1 MPARST
7 STLATGRRF
16 HLPAT
21 FRALRHYNFRLWFV
35 GQTISLIGTWMQT
48 MAQQVLVYRLTGSAA
63 ALGVVS
69 FIGLIP
75 LIPLSFWGGSLA
87 DRLSKR
93 KIILIAQVAMM
104 ITSFLLAGL
113 IWSGDVQLW
122 HVYLMALI
130 LGAATAFDLPAR
142 QAFVVDMVEGKDDL
156 ANAIGLN
163 SAMFNMARA
172 VGPAAA
178 GVLVAAMGEAPAFL
192 LNGFTFMA
200 LTISLALMRNLP
212 PPAIASQAKVK
223 TLQHMAE
230 GLTYIRT
237 RPSLI
242 ALISLVAVS
251 ALASMPYSTL
261 LPVFAADIL
270 NDSAQPIVNA
280 LCGGA
285 DPLMHCLAPEALPL
299 GILYALVGVGAV
311 TSALFVASRQGK
323 SGLGRLLTLGNLAF
337 PAFLLVFAFSRS
349 FLLSSLTMMLV
360 GFSFVLQNAL
370 SNTLLQIISPDNL
383 RGRVMSIYTLTFQVM
398 MRLGSLQAGY
408 VAEWAGAAFSVA
420 IGAAISLAYGVFMAI
435 KFPKV
440 RQM

>member
-1 MPARST
+1 MTP
-7 STLATGRRF
+7 
-16 HLPAT
+16 T
-21 FRALRHYNFRLWFV
+21 FRALRHYNFRLWFY

-75 LIPLSFWGGSLA
+75 VVPLSLFGGSIA
-87 DRLSKR
+87 DRFSKR
-93 KIILIAQVAMM
+93 KIILIAQVVMM
-104 ITSFLLAGL
+104 LQAFIMAVLTWTNT
-113 IWSGDVQLW
+113 IQLW
-122 HVYLMALI
+122 HVYVMALL

-172 VGPAAA
+172 IGPAAA
-178 GVLVAAMGEAPAFL
+178 GVLVATMGEGPAFFM
-192 LNGFTFMA
+192 NGLTFLA
-200 LTISLALMRNLP
+200 VIVSLALMRNLP
-212 PPAIASQAKVK
+212 PPAAAPAQKVK

-230 GLTYIRT
+230 GLSYIRT
-237 RPSLI
+237 RPSLV

-251 ALASMPYSTL
+251 ALVSMPYSTL

-270 NDSAQPIVNA
+270 NTSAQPVVDA

-285 DPLMHCLAPEALPL
+285 NPLMRCQAPEALPL
-299 GILYALVGVGAV
+299 GILFALVGVGAV
-311 TSALFVASRQGK
+311 AGALFVASGQGK
-323 SGLGRLLTLGNLAF
+323 SGTGRLLTIGNLAF
-337 PAFLLVFAFSRS
+337 PTFLLVFAFSRS
-349 FLLSSLTMMLV
+349 FLLSCLTMVLI

-370 SNTLLQIISPDNL
+370 ANTLLQIISPDHL
-383 RGRVMSIYTLTFQVM
+383 RGRVMSIYTLNFQVM

-408 VAEWAGAAFSVA
+408 VAEWAGAPFSVA
-420 IGAAISLAYGVFMAI
+420 IGAAISLAYGLFVAF
-435 KFPKV
+435 KYPKV